1 MIRLSSGLRRSVVS
15 NYGLGS
21 MLQGGRIDIYA
32 GPQPL
37 SADTGAASA
46 PIAVITQDGLL
57 DSPDGGLLL
66 AQGATAGTLTHHGL
80 WLMTGIASG
89 VAAWWRFVGDV
100 DDDGGATS
108 SSYVRLDGAA
118 GEGFEAPGFPTVVP
132 EAVIEIQRFLLTLP
146 ANN

>member
-1 MIRLSSGLRRSVVS
+1 MIRLSSGLRRSVVT

-21 MLQGGRIDIYA
+21 MLNGGRIDIYA
-32 GPQPL
+32 GPQPI
-37 SADTGAASA
+37 SADIGVVAA

-66 AQGATAGTLTHHGL
+66 AQGAVAGTLTHHGL
-80 WLMTGIASG
+80 WLMTGIAVG
-89 VAAWWRFVGDV
+89 TAAWWRFVGDPE
-100 DDDGGATS
+100 DMGSLDS
-108 SSYVRLDGAA
+108 SSDVRLDGAI
-118 GEGFEAPGFPTVVP
+118 GEGFEASGLPTIIP